1 MQLQDKRLPL
11 PIYYRRHYA
20 SGRIRRDLG
29 WKTRSYSEGIR
40 ETLALE
46 SSPSVVEPE
55 TTEA

>member
-1 MQLQDKRLPL
+1 L

-46 SSPSVVEPE
+46 SSPSVVDPE